1 MNRKELSGLLE
12 YAADLLEVLGEGE
25 FRAQVYRR
33 AARNIEKLEAD
44 LQTLAA
50 QGFRGVPGVG
60 PSLAPMLAEIVQSGE
75 FPYLAELEAR
85 IPPGVLEMFR
95 VQGLGPKRIR
105 ALWEHHIDSLE
116 ELVRQAEQG
125 KLRDIPGFGAKT
137 EQNLLAGARFALE
150 NLRRVLLPVGLGAA
164 RLLLTDLAD
173 AGIQAE
179 LTGSLRRGLDT
190 VGNVDLV
197 ALAEPLAVAK
207 ALGQHA
213 EGVEGRVVHGRVEGL
228 RLKVFC
234 TRPDEYGTTLFR
246 TTGSVPWLSG
256 WGALPDAP
264 DEESVFAALGRPY
277 VPPFWREPEHVG
289 LNPPE
294 RLLQREELLGLIHNH
309 TTYSDGTASL
319 REMAEAAIER
329 GYRYLVISDHSQ
341 SAPYAGGLEIGRVL
355 EQWEEIEA
363 LNAELAPFR
372 ILKSIESDILPDGSL
387 DYPQG
392 VLEGFDLVIGSIH
405 SSFGLSRE
413 AQTERLLRALDN
425 PYLSILGHATGRLL
439 LRRKGVDADWERVL
453 ERAAQNRVIVEINCN
468 PHRLDLD
475 WRWALRWRDRLVFS
489 LGPDSHA
496 IGGMDDI
503 GYGLLMSH
511 KAGLSPEQVANT
523 WTAEKLVSW
532 RKQKQK

>member
-355 EQWEEIEA
+355 EQWG
-363 LNAELAPFR
+363 R
-372 ILKSIESDILPDGSL
+372 
-387 DYPQG
+387 
-392 VLEGFDLVIGSIH
+392 
-405 SSFGLSRE
+405 SR
-413 AQTERLLRALDN
+413 
-425 PYLSILGHATGRLL
+425 P
-439 LRRKGVDADWERVL
+439 
-453 ERAAQNRVIVEINCN
+453 
-468 PHRLDLD
+468 
-475 WRWALRWRDRLVFS
+475 
-489 LGPDSHA
+489 
-496 IGGMDDI
+496 
-503 GYGLLMSH
+503 
-511 KAGLSPEQVANT
+511 
-523 WTAEKLVSW
+523 
-532 RKQKQK
+532 